1 MLVSLYGALED
12 VYELLLSV
20 GEDVPNL
27 CVSWVCLKL
36 DFCQLYLFGASSDA
50 SSLGAL
56 FLFREACIALHHFV
70 DGCLQPGRPIESL

>member
-12 VYELLLSV
+12 VCELLLSV

-27 CVSWVCLKL
+27 CVGWVRLKL
-36 DFCQLYLFGASSDA
+36 DFRQLYLFGASSNA

-56 FLFREACIALHHFV
+56 FLFRVACIASHHSIG
-70 DGCLQPGRPIESL
+70 GCFQPGRPVEAL